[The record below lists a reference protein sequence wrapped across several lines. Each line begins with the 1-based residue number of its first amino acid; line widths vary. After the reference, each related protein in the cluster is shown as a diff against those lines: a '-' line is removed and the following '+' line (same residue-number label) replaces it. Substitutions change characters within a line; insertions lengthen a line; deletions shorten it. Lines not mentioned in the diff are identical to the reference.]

1 MAVVHHK
8 SPMILPGTIH
18 ALAAQKLQTT
28 NLLCVVSFA
37 PFATK
42 RREIFPLKEST
53 AENDTEKTIDSV

>member
-1 MAVVHHK
+1 
-8 SPMILPGTIH
+8 MILPGTIH